1 MQAPRRL
8 DPTIAPYRFF
18 AQALDHGQS
27 GPFTISEV
35 DQDYAN
41 VRSESHFASLSTT
54 LIGVNRRHG
63 LLTYVSAQDVRPH
76 GAPHLHVVDKGG
88 NQHHLF
94 FNFVE
99 SVVG

>member
-63 LLTYVSAQDVRPH
+63 LLTCVSAQDLRPH
-76 GAPHLHVVDKGG
+76 AAPTPLRRCQAGCQ
-88 NQHHLF
+88 NNPF
-94 FNFVE
+94 FNFAENAV
-99 SVVG
+99 